1 MPVTWTAI
9 IPYSFTF
16 CMDTK
21 EQYMDNETHDIK
33 GDTREIKNRKKRFG
47 MKVHGKR
54 LAELLRNAI
63 NNKTSGANQDHK

>member
-1 MPVTWTAI
+1 
-9 IPYSFTF
+9 
-16 CMDTK
+16 
-21 EQYMDNETHDIK
+21 MDNETHDIK